1 VGPKAGESSDNGA
14 GGRGA
19 TAALL
24 GLAAATLLVHLCTGG
39 RYGFHRD
46 ELATL
51 DDVRHLDWGYVAY
64 PPVTP
69 FFAWLSL
76 ALFGT
81 SLTGFRFFAALACA
95 LSIFLTG
102 LMARTLGGGRGAQ
115 LLAACAAI
123 PFSFIAGSLMQY
135 VAFDLAAW
143 VALAFFL
150 IRLCQSDDPR
160 WWLAI
165 GVTIGVGLLTKYTM
179 IVGVGAIVIGV
190 LTTRLRCYLRS
201 KWLWFGV
208 ALSAAIVL
216 PNAIWQWRHDFV
228 SLDFLRQIHAR
239 DVAIGRAANFL
250 PEQLLLTLLAFPLA
264 LAGIAF
270 YVFANAGR
278 RFRPLAWLYL
288 APLLFF
294 AVAKGRAYYMAPTYP
309 LLYAGGAVA
318 CQQWLVHRS
327 RGWARLVGG
336 LAWSAIILDIVV
348 AGAFLLPL
356 APINSQWWTTVA
368 KVQPEFCEEIGW
380 PELADTVAEIRDALP
395 ASERGRLAILCGNYG
410 EAGAINLYGP
420 RHGLP
425 PAISGV
431 NSFWARGYGD
441 PPPETVI
448 ALGFP
453 REFLEKNFESCEL
466 AGHIRNRHGVANEET
481 VSHPDIFVCRRLRR
495 AWPEFWKHFRWYG

>member
-1 VGPKAGESSDNGA
+1 VGPKASQASDDKGS
-14 GGRGA
+14 GPSA

-24 GLAAATLLVHLCTGG
+24 GLAVATLLIHLCTGG

-51 DDVRHLDWGYVAY
+51 DDARHLHWGYVAY
-64 PPVTP
+64 PPITP
-69 FFAWLSL
+69 FFARLSL
-76 ALFGT
+76 ELFGT

-102 LMARTLGGGRGAQ
+102 LMARALGGGRGAQ
-115 LLAACAAI
+115 LMAACAAI

-160 WWLAI
+160 WWIAI
-165 GVTIGVGLLTKYTM
+165 GAAIGLGMLTKYTM
-179 IVGVGAIVIGV
+179 AVGAGAIAIGV
-190 LTTRLRCYLRS
+190 LTTRLRIYLKN
-201 KWLWFGV
+201 KWLWVGV
-208 ALSAAIVL
+208 ALSIAIVF
-216 PNAIWQWRHDFV
+216 PNVIWQWRHDFV

-250 PEQLLLTLLAFPLA
+250 PEQLALTLLAFPLA
-264 LAGIAF
+264 LAGLAF
-270 YVFANAGR
+270 YLFAKEGR

-288 APLLFF
+288 APLVFF
-294 AVAKGRAYYMAPTYP
+294 VVAKGRAYYMAPTYP

-318 CQQWLVHRS
+318 GQQWLMHRS

-336 LAWSAIILDIVV
+336 FAWGGIIFDIVV

-356 APINSQWWTTVA
+356 APVNSQWWTMVV

-380 PELADTVAEIRDALP
+380 PELVATVAKIRDALP
-395 ASERGRLAILCGNYG
+395 ASERGRVAILCGNYG

-420 RHGLP
+420 CYGLP
-425 PAISGV
+425 RAISGV

-466 AGHIRNRHGVANEET
+466 AGRIQNRHGVANEET
-481 VSHPDIFVCRRLRR
+481 VSHPDIFVCRWLRR
-495 AWPEFWKHFRWYG
+495 SWPDFWKHFRWYG